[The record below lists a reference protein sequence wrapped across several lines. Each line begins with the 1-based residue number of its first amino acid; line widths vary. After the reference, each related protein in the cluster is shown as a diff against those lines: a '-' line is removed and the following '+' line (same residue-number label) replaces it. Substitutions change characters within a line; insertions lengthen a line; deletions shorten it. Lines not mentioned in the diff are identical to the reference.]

1 MLVALR
7 ALVVVVLGVL
17 TTLPAGAQ
25 LASSGGAQSFFGPSQ
40 SWSNALYASIGGQWA
55 HLNGLQLSTDG
66 SCGAQNDAFVVCGAG
81 ASLGSSD
88 GGGFRVELGTVVL
101 GVRPYVSFAG
111 NYGWHPSGTLTPQ
124 GLFIPNS
131 VSADAR
137 AETLIF
143 GVGLDS
149 ARLLPNLNLGNANI
163 FVQGGIG
170 VSWNR
175 LSSARIA
182 FPTAAASLDLPTTTT
197 TSFAGEVGAG
207 VEYAFTP
214 ALALRAGYNSRWIGS
229 FRSEG
234 TGNINLGN
242 LGGGTV
248 PFAFQPIASDHA
260 RVDEVY
266 GALVIRLG
274 ALFGR

>member
-1 MLVALR
+1 MPIALR
-7 ALVVVVLGVL
+7 ALLAVVLGLV

-25 LASSGGAQSFFGPSQ
+25 PAGGGGQGFYGPS
-40 SWSNALYASIGGQWA
+40 STWSNALYVSIGGQWA
-55 HLNGLQLSTDG
+55 HLGSLQLATDG
-66 SCGAQNDAFVVCGAG
+66 GCGGPNDLFFVCGAN

-88 GGGFRVELGTVVL
+88 GGGFRAEVGTVVYGL
-101 GVRPYVSFAG
+101 RPYVSFAG
-111 NYGWHPSGTLTPQ
+111 NYGWHPNGTLTPVNT
-124 GLFIPNS
+124 FIPNT
-131 VSADAR
+131 VTADAR

-143 GVGLDS
+143 GLGLDS
-149 ARLLPNLNLGNANI
+149 ARLLPNLNLGSANI
-163 FVQGGIG
+163 FIQGGIG

-175 LSSARIA
+175 LSNAHVT
-182 FPTAAASLDLPTTTT
+182 FPTAAASFDFPATTE

-214 ALALRAGYNSRWIGS
+214 ALALRAGYNSRWIGQ
-229 FRSEG
+229 FRTAG
-234 TGNINLGN
+234 TANITLGAA
-242 LGGGTV
+242 TQ
-248 PFAFQPIASDHA
+248 PFVFQPIASDHA